1 MSDFESLICADC
13 GAGNAE
19 WASINRGVFICNE
32 CCYIHQNLGRHIS
45 QVRSLRKGVWVQS
58 QLELLKVLYE
68 NGSNNIWEHIL
79 LDPQN
84 ERKSSKKPVS
94 NDPVFPKKENFIK
107 QKYLQNEFTIRP
119 SKEERNSLED
129 LNRQLWSVARS
140 SRVETTLKLLALGAD
155 PNYADVDNGL
165 AAVHVAAKEGQI
177 LQIELLAIYGAD
189 VAQRTAGGQTAAEI
203 ARQEGHDDLA
213 TRLDELEFAV
223 TDHFSM
229 FLCRQKPDHSTGK
242 HFLIP
247 EMTNPSEQCKEF
259 RRHLQ
264 AIPSTL
270 FEKLCQDVYDEV
282 DRREVQAQ
290 WNAVN
295 GLIAVGRYDS
305 KHVAVFLPPNAN
317 LTATRNQL
325 RQKLAKYDARDL
337 SQLICDLLKEA
348 KRRFLGEEPSS
359 VDESPRAT
367 QQWPNESL
375 QTPENFEQ
383 VTDLAE
389 TRKSHGSNGTHR
401 SSALRAS
408 DRNSNPT
415 LDDYLELKEK
425 LTETDQKLN
434 TVVQTYVQM
443 SKDLQLLQKTVE
455 QMFEERKNL
464 EGQLGN
470 INQQLTLISRRSP
483 PPQIRPFS
491 PAISPIPKP
500 FSPRQ
505 NNAPEPKKSPMHRQI
520 SLGGPET
527 SHPRREERHGSVPH
541 DSSDGL
547 HQQQHFPDTLIAETE
562 KLIALIKNLLSQL
575 TQPQPQHN
583 NILHLA
589 DSINYQIS
597 RIIDTIPTAFR
608 AGEVQHS
615 VEEILHFMRAL
626 YAKCTHRPLATE
638 ETITSAYSVAQ
649 SAKKL
654 LISANDAAENRN
666 R

>member
-1 MSDFESLICADC
+1 MSEFEALICADC

-68 NGSNNIWEHIL
+68 NGANNIWEHTL
-79 LDPQN
+79 FEHQN
-84 ERKSSKKPVS
+84 SSKGHKKPVS

-107 QKYLQNEFTIRP
+107 QKYLQNDFTIRP
-119 SKEERNSLED
+119 SKEEKTCLDD
-129 LNRQLWSVARS
+129 LNRQLWSVCRT
-140 SRVETTLKLLALGAD
+140 SRVETALKLLALGAD
-155 PNYADVDNGL
+155 PNYADPENGL
-165 AAVHVAAKEGQI
+165 TPVHVAAKENQL

-189 VAQRTAGGQTAAEI
+189 VAQQTAGGQTAAEV
-203 ARQEGHDDLA
+203 ARAEEFDQLA
-213 TRLDELEFAV
+213 ARLDELEFSIS
-223 TDHFSM
+223 DHFSM
-229 FLCRQKPDHSTGK
+229 FLCGRKADHTTGK

-247 EMTNPSEQCKEF
+247 EMANPNEQSKEF
-259 RRHLQ
+259 RQNLHK
-264 AIPSTL
+264 IPPTL
-270 FEKLCQDVYDEV
+270 CEKLCQDVYDEV

-295 GLIAVGRYDS
+295 GLNSVGRYDS

-325 RQKLAKYDARDL
+325 RQKLAKYDSRDL

-348 KRRFLGEEPSS
+348 RRRYLGEEPIII
-359 VDESPRAT
+359 DESPRAT
-367 QQWPNESL
+367 QL
-375 QTPENFEQ
+375 QVETRQSADNFESVQ
-383 VTDLAE
+383 DLADS
-389 TRKSHGSNGTHR
+389 RKSRGSNGTRR

-408 DRNSNPT
+408 ERNSNPT

-455 QMFEERKNL
+455 QMFEERKTL
-464 EGQLGN
+464 EGQLSS

-491 PAISPIPKP
+491 PAISPIPKS

-505 NNAPEPKKSPMHRQI
+505 SNPEPRKSTMHRQA
-520 SLGGPET
+520 SLNGPESST
-527 SHPRREERHGSVPH
+527 HHRRDEMSASVPPH
-541 DSSDGL
+541 DTTDGR
-547 HQQQHFPDTLIAETE
+547 QFPDTLIVETE
-562 KLIALIKNLLSQL
+562 KLIAFIKNLLSQL
-575 TQPQPQHN
+575 TQPQPQN
-583 NILHLA
+583 NSILILV

-597 RIIDTIPTAFR
+597 RIIDTIPTNLR
-608 AGEVQHS
+608 SGKVQRS
-615 VEEILHFMRAL
+615 VEEILYYMKAL
-626 YAKCTHRPLATE
+626 YAKCSQHPLPAE
-638 ETITSAYSVAQ
+638 ETIKSAYAVAQ
-649 SAKKL
+649 SAKEL
-654 LISANDAAENRN
+654 LVSANDAAEKAQKH
-666 R
+666 